1 MKTVSD
7 AQDVTNESDV
17 EQKIVLPLLSS
28 EPGLGVPLVHIK
40 SKQYIRPLDIGK
52 GRNRRLGFVP
62 DYLVWANSLPAM
74 VVEVKPPRI
83 KAEVAYEEAQQ
94 YAYALNS
101 RYPTGVNPV
110 EFVVGINGSQLLI
123 GNWDAPPRLRFN
135 VASLAQGDAS
145 QELYNF
151 CGWRVL
157 EEHAARVTAKMI
169 RPNYFRPYSFAG
181 GQAILRRNVP
191 LNNFALELAPILKRY
206 FSSEAR
212 IDNDEILTKGYVSSE
227 ETTKY
232 DALLETFLRDSL
244 QERHDQWG
252 LNLNPTSREEAKLTG
267 KLGQFTQTNSPDGH
281 LQLIIG
287 GVGSGKS
294 IFTRRYQRHLMPAS
308 LRNRTKWAFID
319 FNDWSGDD
327 KNIERWVCDQFL
339 ATFEAQNPE
348 FEIYDA
354 DNFEKIFAPL
364 LAKRERTLYVRLKSV
379 APVEY
384 EIERSRD
391 IRTWTDDRAVFV
403 ENLCRYFISDCGEV
417 LVSIFDNV
425 DRLSR
430 DEQIRIF
437 SVAQWF
443 KSLTKSFCV
452 LQLRDETYELYKNEK
467 PLDTYRT
474 AVRFYIRPPR
484 FVDVIKKR
492 VWLAHDYITANLADT
507 LSYRTEDGKRIT
519 YKSADLANFLTKL
532 YQEIFHTQRNA
543 ARIVESLAGRDTR
556 KSLETF
562 SRIVTSG
569 HLSELSITSIAK
581 GAGGVPLTESDLL
594 CILMRTDYKLFGEAT
609 GPISNVFFAE
619 SDWARPTILLGLE
632 ILNFLIEK
640 RRVVGELGVQGYFTV
655 RHVQDD
661 MENLGFSRSDVLLC
675 VHHLLDR
682 ELLVADELKVKAV
695 HEDLSI
701 KVHASG
707 FMHQRILCERL
718 EYLYGIL
725 TVVPFRDR
733 QRCEKIAQT
742 IQIELNSRIGH
753 NRKVSAV
760 QLFREQLAEDI
771 EHHVKSFSVSRNELR
786 GAEYTLERVDA
797 ALKKAMDPNFRPS
810 KVELL

>member
-1 MKTVSD
+1 M
-7 AQDVTNESDV
+7 
-17 EQKIVLPLLSS
+17 PLLSA
-28 EPGLGVPLVHIK
+28 EPGLGIPLIHIK

-52 GRNRRLGFVP
+52 GRNRRIGFVP
-62 DYLVWANSLPAM
+62 DYLVWANSLPSM

-83 KAEVAYEEAQQ
+83 RAETAYEEAQL

-110 EFVVGINGSQLLI
+110 EYVIGINGNQLLI
-123 GNWDAPPRLRFN
+123 GNWDAAPRLRFN

-145 QELYNF
+145 SELYNF

-157 EEHAARVTAKMI
+157 EEHAARVAAKMV
-169 RPNYFRPYSFAG
+169 RPTYFRPYSFAG

-191 LNNFALELAPILKRY
+191 LNNFALDLAPILKRY
-206 FSSEAR
+206 FSSETHT
-212 IDNDEILTKGYVSSE
+212 DNDEILTKGYVSSE

-232 DALLETFLRDSL
+232 DALLETFLRDSF

-252 LNLNPTSREEAKLTG
+252 FNLNPTGKEESRLTG
-267 KLGQFTQTNSPDGH
+267 KLGGFSDSSNPDGH

-294 IFTRRYQRHLMPAS
+294 IFARRYQRHLMPTA
-308 LRNRTKWAFID
+308 LRSKSKWAFID
-319 FNDWSGDD
+319 FNEWSGDE
-327 KNIERWVCDQFL
+327 KNIERWVCEQFL
-339 ATFEAQNPE
+339 TTFEKQNPD
-348 FEIYDA
+348 FDIYS
-354 DNFEKIFAPL
+354 NESFEKIFAPL
-364 LAKRERTLYVRLKSV
+364 LARRERTIYARLKTS
-379 APVEY
+379 APTEY

-391 IRTWTDDRAVFV
+391 LRMWSDDKTIFV
-403 ENLCRYFISDCGEV
+403 ENLCRYFITDCGEV
-417 LVSIFDNV
+417 LVSVFDNV

-443 KSLTKSFCV
+443 KSLTKSFCI

-492 VWLAHDYITANLADT
+492 VWLAHDFIAKNLPES

-519 YKSADLANFLTKL
+519 YQSSDLASFLTKL

-569 HLSELSITSIAK
+569 HLSTMSITSIAK
-581 GAGGVPLTESDLL
+581 GAGGVPLTEADLL
-594 CILMRTDYKLFGEAT
+594 RILMRTDYKLFGDST
-609 GPISNVFFAE
+609 GPISNLFFAE
-619 SDWARPTILLGLE
+619 SDWARPTTLLGVEL
-632 ILNFLIEK
+632 LNFLVEK
-640 RRVVGELGVQGYFTV
+640 RRVVGELGIQGYFTV
-655 RHVQDD
+655 KHVQDD

-675 VHHLLDR
+675 VLHLLDR
-682 ELLVADELKVKAV
+682 GLIVSDELKVKQV

-733 QRCEKIAQT
+733 QRCEKVAQVV
-742 IQIELNSRIGH
+742 QLELNAPIA
-753 NRKVSAV
+753 NFRKIDAV
-760 QLFREQLAEDI
+760 QLLRDQFADDI
-771 EHHVKSFSVSRNELR
+771 EHHVRSFSVSRGELR
-786 GAEYTLERVDA
+786 GAEYTLERIDA
-797 ALKKAMDPNFRPS
+797 ALEKARNPNAPARR
-810 KVELL
+810 VELL